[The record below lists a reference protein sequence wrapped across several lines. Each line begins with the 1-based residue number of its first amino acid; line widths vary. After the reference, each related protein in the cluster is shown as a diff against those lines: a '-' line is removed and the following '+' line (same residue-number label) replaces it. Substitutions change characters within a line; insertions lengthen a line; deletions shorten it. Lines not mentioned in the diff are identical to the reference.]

1 MIPLITKLMKKSLP
15 LYLAVILSTILLSAC
30 KQITKSIDDTLN
42 GRPRQNKIDA
52 FMSSEDDGNSNTS
65 NFLTD
70 ANALAQA
77 EAALRNLPE
86 LKGKKINVYSDLHM
100 YDDGRIM
107 IQIQDPD
114 TLQNVNSYDY
124 SSDKQWG
131 ARQPVNIGGNIT
143 AESVSSQSIPL
154 DSIHFKTV
162 AKMAKT
168 YADSAKHVGST
179 TSINHIYYE
188 PQVREWYCND
198 MTGARSSYEIYFN
211 PDGTVKEFKKE

>member
-1 MIPLITKLMKKSLP
+1 MKKLRL
-15 LYLAVILSTILLSAC
+15 LYLVVGLSTILLPSC
-30 KQITKSIDDTLN
+30 KQVTQSIHDTLY

-52 FMSSEDDGNSNTS
+52 FMSSNDGNSNTT

-77 EAALRNLPE
+77 EAALRSLPE
-86 LKGKKINVYSDLHM
+86 LKGKKINVYSDFHM

-107 IQIQDPD
+107 INIQDPD

-124 SSDKQWG
+124 SSDKEWG
-131 ARQPVNIGGNIT
+131 ARQPVNIGGNAT

-154 DSIHFKTV
+154 DSVHFKTV

-179 TSINHIYYE
+179 TRIDHIYYVPE
-188 PQVREWYCND
+188 VKEWYCNS